1 MLFTTTN
8 DTGQLQKMANIVRK
22 SIVEMIGTGSRGH
35 FGGSLSSADIVAALY
50 FYKMKHDPQN
60 PKWVGRDRF
69 ILSKGHAAPV
79 QYAALAE
86 CGYFP
91 KSEFKSFKKPEGMLQ
106 GHPDL
111 KKTPGVEANTGSLGQ
126 GLSLGIGMALGLKK
140 DGSASKVYVVMG
152 DGELGE
158 GQIWEAATVAPHYRL
173 DNLVAFIDHNRVQ
186 AMGFTCDRVNQGDL
200 ASKWRAFGWEVFETD
215 GHDMASLVA
224 TLNKTDLVKGKP
236 SVIIA
241 ETIKGKGISFA
252 ENTANY
258 HNNELNADQYKQ
270 AIQELEQLIGG

>member
-1 MLFTTTN
+1 MLFTKTR
-8 DTGQLQKMANIVRK
+8 DVVQLQKIAYRMRK
-22 SIVEMIGTGSRGH
+22 NIVEMIGIGSRGH
-35 FGGSLSSADIVAALY
+35 FGGSLSAADIVAALY
-50 FYKMKHDPQN
+50 FYRMNHDPQN
-60 PKWVGRDRF
+60 PKWEGRDRF

-91 KSEFKSFKKPEGMLQ
+91 KTEFKRFKKPVGMLQ
-106 GHPDL
+106 GHPDF

-140 DGSASKVYVVMG
+140 DGLDAKVFVLMG

-158 GQIWEAATVAPHYRL
+158 GQIWEAATVGPHYNL
-173 DNLVAFIDHNRVQ
+173 DNLVTIIDRNRVQ
-186 AMGFTCDRVNQGDL
+186 AMGFTCDRINQGDL
-200 ASKWRAFGWEVFETD
+200 ASKWHAFGWEVIETD
-215 GHDMASLVA
+215 GHDMASIIAALEKSD
-224 TLNKTDLVKGKP
+224 TVKGRP

-241 ETIKGKGISFA
+241 DTVKGKGISFA

-258 HNNELNADQYKQ
+258 HNNELNAEQYQQ
-270 AIQELEQLIGG
+270 AMTEIEQLI

>member
-1 MLFTTTN
+1 MSFTKTT
-8 DTGQLQKMANIVRK
+8 DTGQLQKMAYIMRK
-22 SIVEMIGTGSRGH
+22 NIVEMIGIGSRGH
-35 FGGSLSSADIVAALY
+35 LGGSLSAADMVAALY
-50 FYKMKHDPQN
+50 FYKMNHDPQN
-60 PKWVGRDRF
+60 PKWKGRDRF

-86 CGYFP
+86 CGYFL
-91 KSEFKSFKKPEGMLQ
+91 KSEFKRFKKPDGMLQ

-140 DGSASKVYVVMG
+140 DGLSSKVFVLMG

-158 GQIWEAATVAPHYRL
+158 GQIWEAATVAPHYQL
-173 DNLVAFIDHNRVQ
+173 DNLVALIDRNRVQ

-200 ASKWRAFGWEVFETD
+200 ASKWRAFGWEVIEAN

-224 TLNKTDLVKGKP
+224 ALDKTDAVKGKP

-241 ETIKGKGISFA
+241 DTIKGKGISFA

-258 HNNELNADQYKQ
+258 HNNELNAEQYQQ
-270 AIQELEQLIGG
+270 AFQEIEQLIGG

>member
-1 MLFTTTN
+1 M
-8 DTGQLQKMANIVRK
+8 RK
-22 SIVEMIGTGSRGH
+22 NIVEMIGIGYRGH
-35 FGGSLSSADIVAALY
+35 FGGSLSAADIVAALY
-50 FYKMKHDPQN
+50 FYKMNHDPQN
-60 PKWVGRDRF
+60 PKWEGRDRF

-79 QYAALAE
+79 QYSALAE

-91 KSEFKSFKKPEGMLQ
+91 KSEFKRFKKPDGMLQ

-140 DGSASKVYVVMG
+140 DGLPSKVFVLMG

-158 GQIWEAATVAPHYRL
+158 GQIWEAATVAPHYQL
-173 DNLVAFIDHNRVQ
+173 DNLVAIIDRNRVQ

-200 ASKWRAFGWEVFETD
+200 ASKWRSFGWEVIEAD

-224 TLNKTDLVKGKP
+224 ALDKTDSVKGKP

-241 ETIKGKGISFA
+241 DTIKGKGISFA

-258 HNNELNADQYKQ
+258 HNNEVNAEQYQQ
-270 AIQELEQLIGG
+270 AIQEIEQLIGA